1 MSYFL
6 NLYNY
11 YYTINFLFYRYSH
24 EENLPKM
31 MEVNKSIQG
40 TQEEQMFYNR
50 KTLHEITESR
60 HENPLVN
67 EV

>member
-1 MSYFL
+1 
-6 NLYNY
+6 
-11 YYTINFLFYRYSH
+11 
-24 EENLPKM
+24 

-50 KTLHEITESR
+50 KALQEITEMR
-60 HENPLVN
+60 HENPLNN